1 MGLKYYGTDAE
12 IKTFTN
18 KTFSD
23 QIKLL
28 QDRENDITATAREV
42 IFSVSTVTLAGGASG
57 TSASGTLHE
66 LQLSQDTS
74 TYEADG
80 VEFKKHGIIIDCGS
94 ALSGD
99 AELPL

>member
-18 KTFSD
+18 KTFAD

-28 QDRENDITATAREV
+28 QNRENDITATAREV
-42 IFSVSTVTLAGGASG
+42 VFSVSTVTLVGG

-66 LQLSQDTS
+66 LQLEQSTS
-74 TYEADG
+74 TYEADDAT
-80 VEFKKHGIIIDCGS
+80 KKHGIIIDCGK

>member
-12 IKTFTN
+12 IKTFPN
-18 KTFSD
+18 KTFAD

-28 QDRENDITATAREV
+28 QDRENDITETAREV
-42 IFSVSTVTLAGGASG
+42 VFSVSTVTLAGGASG

-66 LQLSQDTS
+66 LQLTQDTS
-74 TYEADG
+74 TYTADSAT
-80 VEFKKHGIIIDCGS
+80 KKHGVIIDCGK
-94 ALSGD
+94 ALAGD

>member
-12 IKTFTN
+12 IKTYTN
-18 KTFSD
+18 KTFAD

-28 QDRENDITATAREV
+28 QDRENDITVTAREV
-42 IFSVSTVTLAGGASG
+42 VFSVTTQVLVGGSSG

-66 LQLSQDTS
+66 LQLEQSTS
-74 TYEADG
+74 TYDADD
-80 VEFKKHGIIIDCGS
+80 VTKNYGIIIDCGK

>member
-18 KTFSD
+18 KTFAD

-42 IFSVSTVTLAGGASG
+42 VFSVSTVTLTGGESG

-66 LQLSQDTS
+66 LQLTQDTS
-74 TYEADG
+74 TYEADS
-80 VEFKKHGIIIDCGS
+80 VTKKHGIIIDCGK
-94 ALSGD
+94 ALTGD